1 MPLAAR
7 TFESTANSIYQLRV
21 DLAAAHRLAHRF
33 GFDDGIHNHFTLMV
47 PGATDQ
53 FLVKAHGLLM
63 SEITASNLIVV
74 DMDGNVIEGSG
85 TIERSAFSIHAAIH
99 IRHSTAKCVLHAHPP
114 YSTWLADVEDG
125 RLSMT
130 NQDILRF
137 YERVSYD
144 DGYEGADN
152 EVGEQFSSAMGD
164 KRILISRNH
173 GVTVVGATVAEAFY
187 DLYYLE
193 LACKRQYFLATSGCK
208 ASVVPENI
216 SARTREL
223 IDSEFATSAV
233 LYFDA
238 LKRELDREGS
248 GYAARA

>member
-1 MPLAAR
+1 MTLAAR
-7 TFESTANSIYQLRV
+7 TLESTPDSIYQSRI

-47 PGATDQ
+47 PGATNQ

-63 SEITASNLIVV
+63 SEITANNLIVV
-74 DMDGNVIEGSG
+74 DTQGNVIEGSG
-85 TIERSAFSIHAAIH
+85 SIERSAFCIHAAIH
-99 IRHSTAKCVLHAHPP
+99 ICHPAAKCVLHAHPP

-125 RLSMT
+125 RLCMT

-137 YERVSYD
+137 HERVAYD

-152 EVGEQFSSAMGD
+152 EVGEQFAGAMGN
-164 KRILISRNH
+164 KSVLVSRNH
-173 GVTVVGATVAEAFY
+173 GITVVGDTVAEAFY

-193 LACKRQYFLATSGCK
+193 LACKRQYLLATSGCK

-216 SARTREL
+216 SARTRQV
-223 IDSEFATSAV
+223 IDSEFATSAA

-238 LKRELDREGS
+238 LKRQLDREGS
-248 GYAARA
+248 GYAA

>member
-1 MPLAAR
+1 MTLAAR
-7 TFESTANSIYQLRV
+7 TLESTPDSIYQSRI

-47 PGATDQ
+47 PGATNQ

-63 SEITASNLIVV
+63 SEITANNLIVV
-74 DMDGNVIEGSG
+74 DTEGNVIEGSG
-85 TIERSAFSIHAAIH
+85 SIERSAFCIHAAIH
-99 IRHSTAKCVLHAHPP
+99 IRHSAAKCVLHAHPP

-137 YERVSYD
+137 HERVAYD

-152 EVGEQFSSAMGD
+152 EVGEQFAGAMGD
-164 KRILISRNH
+164 KSVLVSRNH
-173 GVTVVGATVAEAFY
+173 GVTVVGDTVAKAFY

-216 SARTREL
+216 SARTRQVT
-223 IDSEFATSAV
+223 DSEFATSAV

-238 LKRELDREGS
+238 LKRELDRDGS
-248 GYAARA
+248 GYAA

>member
-1 MPLAAR
+1 MALTA
-7 TFESTANSIYQLRV
+7 TILESTPDSMHQARV

-47 PGATDQ
+47 PGATDR

-63 SEITASNLIVV
+63 SEITANNLIVV
-74 DMDGNVIEGSG
+74 DTEGNVIEGSG
-85 TIERSAFSIHAAIH
+85 SIERSAFCIHAAIH
-99 IRHSTAKCVLHAHPP
+99 VRHPSAICVLHAHPP

-125 RLSMT
+125 RLHMT
-130 NQDILRF
+130 NQDIIRF
-137 YERVSYD
+137 HDRIAYD
-144 DGYEGADN
+144 DGYEGTDN
-152 EVGEQFSSAMGD
+152 EVGEQFANAMGD
-164 KRILISRNH
+164 KSVLVSRNH

-187 DLYYLE
+187 NLYYLE
-193 LACKRQYFLATSGCK
+193 LACKRQYLMATSGCK

-216 SARTREL
+216 SARTRQL

-238 LKRELDREGS
+238 LKRELDREDP
-248 GYAARA
+248 GYTA

>member
-1 MPLAAR
+1 MTLAAR
-7 TFESTANSIYQLRV
+7 TLESTPDTIHESRV

-47 PGATDQ
+47 PGATAQ

-63 SEITASNLIVV
+63 SEITANNLIVV
-74 DMDGNVIEGSG
+74 DTQGNVIEGSG
-85 TIERSAFSIHAAIH
+85 TIERSAFCIHAAIH
-99 IRHSTAKCVLHAHPP
+99 IRHPAAKCVLHAHPP
-114 YSTWLADVEDG
+114 YSTWLADVEGG
-125 RLSMT
+125 RLYMT

-137 YERVSYD
+137 HERVAYD
-144 DGYEGADN
+144 GDYAGADN
-152 EVGEQFSSAMGD
+152 KVGEQFASAMGD
-164 KRILISRNH
+164 KSVLVSRNH

-216 SARTREL
+216 SARTRQVT
-223 IDSEFATSAV
+223 DSEFATSAV
-233 LYFDA
+233 LYFNA
-238 LKRELDREGS
+238 LKRELDRDGS
-248 GYAARA
+248 GYAA